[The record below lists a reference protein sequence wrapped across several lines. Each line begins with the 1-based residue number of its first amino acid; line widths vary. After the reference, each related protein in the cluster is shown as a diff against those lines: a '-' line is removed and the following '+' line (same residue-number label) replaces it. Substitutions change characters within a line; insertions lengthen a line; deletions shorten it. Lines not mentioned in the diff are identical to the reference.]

1 MTQRFLNHCAWAG
14 MAIVCLLSA
23 VQSGRLAVSQAAS
36 LQRDPDFGIRP
47 SGGIPQHLEKAAILE
62 MNGKVEQ
69 AEKELLSAAEQDRR
83 FGPAWALAQFYDRQH
98 RSVECRI
105 WLQRAAEM
113 SYGDKTA
120 LLQLM
125 AREFGSAYPADFP
138 ARLRSEYEACLR
150 PAAN

>member
-14 MAIVCLLSA
+14 MTVVCLLSA
-23 VQSGRLAVSQAAS
+23 VQSGRLAVGQAAS
-36 LQRDPDFGIRP
+36 FQRDPEQHNGIQ
-47 SGGIPQHLEKAAILE
+47 QHLEKAAILE
-62 MNGKVEQ
+62 MNGQVEQ

-98 RSVECRI
+98 RSVECRK

-125 AREFGSAYPADFP
+125 AREFGSAYPAEFP
-138 ARLRSEYEACLR
+138 ARLRGEYEAHLR
-150 PAAN
+150 PAK